1 MWRLLRGKKRQD
13 RTTEGA
19 HRRDDALAATA
30 RAYRATPEPA
40 AEEATAGGGDADRPG
55 ERSPRAAE
63 QGSTEHP
70 QRGSNSYD
78 VIDEQHLDEV
88 GAGIAPEQDEDDL
101 PPQPLD
107 HRPLSRDDRAGDALD
122 RWSQPPT
129 GCATD
134 ASMLH

>member
-19 HRRDDALAATA
+19 YRRDDALAATA

-40 AEEATAGGGDADRPG
+40 AEEATAGGGDADRPV

-70 QRGSNSYD
+70 QRVSNSYD
-78 VIDEQHLDEV
+78 VIVEQHLDERS
-88 GAGIAPEQDEDDL
+88 EEHTSELQ
-101 PPQPLD
+101 
-107 HRPLSRDDRAGDALD
+107 SRGHLVCRL
-122 RWSQPPT
+122 
-129 GCATD
+129 
-134 ASMLH
+134 LLEKKKENK

>member
-19 HRRDDALAATA
+19 YRRDDALAATA

-40 AEEATAGGGDADRPG
+40 AEEATAGGGDADRPV

-70 QRGSNSYD
+70 QRVSNSYD
-78 VIDEQHLDEV
+78 VIVEQHLDEV

-101 PPQPLD
+101 RSEEHTSELQ
-107 HRPLSRDDRAGDALD
+107 SRG
-122 RWSQPPT
+122 Q
-129 GCATD
+129 
-134 ASMLH
+134 